1 MTVTTFTIP
10 AENRAAM
17 IGRVVSFLNSA
28 LPGKAL
34 RVEICQFRKRRSMDQ
49 NAALWGVALKTL
61 SDLTGNEAEDLHTFF
76 LGEWAGWDTVDVMGQ
91 KRRVPKRRSS
101 KLTTAEFS
109 EYYDFIQRRAA
120 ECGFYVPSP
129 NEVIA

>member
-1 MTVTTFTIP
+1 MTATTITIP
-10 AENRAAM
+10 ADNRAAM
-17 IGRVVSFLNSA
+17 IDRVVSFLSSA

-49 NAALWGVALKTL
+49 NAALWGVAYKAL
-61 SDLTGNEAEDLHTFF
+61 SDATGNDADDLHTFF
-76 LGEWAGWDTVDVMGQ
+76 LGEWAGWDTVDVLGQ

-120 ECGFYVPSP
+120 ECGYYVPSP